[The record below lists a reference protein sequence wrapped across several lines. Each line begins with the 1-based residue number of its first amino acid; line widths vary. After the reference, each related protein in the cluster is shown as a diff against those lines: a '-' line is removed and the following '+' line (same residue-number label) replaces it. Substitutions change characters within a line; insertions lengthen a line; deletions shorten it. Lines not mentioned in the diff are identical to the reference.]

1 VLAAAGPGATHRV
14 SRTARLKQ
22 TRYVNKR
29 ACTNLCTFAVHCPA
43 DSQPPA
49 GRQCARG
56 VAMWAGRI
64 GKWSARRQAE
74 RRMLLRPKVS
84 IPPSAIFDPSTFEKA
99 VPRPADAKMAEI
111 AEQMRKIS
119 GEARSRPPRRA
130 WPWPQ

>member
-1 VLAAAGPGATHRV
+1 MIMVLALWVLAAGLVG
-14 SRTARLKQ
+14 
-22 TRYVNKR
+22 
-29 ACTNLCTFAVHCPA
+29 F
-43 DSQPPA
+43 
-49 GRQCARG
+49 G
-56 VAMWAGRI
+56 I

-74 RRMLLRPKVS
+74 RRMLLTPKVS

-111 AEQMRKIS
+111 AEQMRRIS